1 MDALGTAQV
10 TLVLGGLLGQD
21 VTLEGLAT
29 FDRATRTAV
38 KRLDAL
44 FFVFIFGMEQLRF

>member
-1 MDALGTAQV
+1 MDALGTAQL

-29 FDRATRTAV
+29 FDRATRTGS
-38 KRLDAL
+38 KAL
-44 FFVFIFGMEQLRF
+44 GGAFP